1 MYIKD
6 VLVREFTE
14 NLLFSEEIY
23 GKIFLQAA
31 EGLAQI
37 FLARITRA
45 QCFLSLCSQQV
56 WGNNV
61 FCLLFI
67 FLPCNYL
74 WNETMLIGAKASQI
88 SSVEIRYCLSST
100 AKPRSTPKLWL
111 PFHNIVII
119 WQLSGLCASEVG
131 SKTIHQDVLLERR
144 WLIWYNDYSVIYT
157 IPSANKRCRPPPAA
171 RP

>member
-14 NLLFSEEIY
+14 NLLFFEEIY

-45 QCFLSLCSQQV
+45 QCFLSLCSQPD
-56 WGNNV
+56 WGNNYYLSS
-61 FCLLFI
+61 FYY
-67 FLPCNYL
+67 FLPCNFL
-74 WNETMLIGAKASQI
+74 WNDSLLIGAKASQI
-88 SSVEIRYCLSST
+88 SSVGISNCLSST
-100 AKPRSTPKLWL
+100 TKPRSTPKLWL
-111 PFHNIVII
+111 PFHNTEII

-131 SKTIHQDVLLERR
+131 SKTIHLDVIHERR
-144 WLIWYNDYSVIYT
+144 WLLWYNDY
-157 IPSANKRCRPPPAA
+157 
-171 RP
+171 